1 MRRYTRRTMQ
11 RADAIHADCHRDIR
25 LAHNWGFDSSKPSL
39 VAPGNGGIRADI
51 FYPPAKPVEEPI
63 ILNPRGFRPYVRNDM
78 FFKAIPLV
86 LAKHPNA
93 KFICTGMAGEE
104 QAIRR
109 IRELDAENSVEL
121 LGLLSQNEIAST
133 YRRAQ
138 ILVSPSIHDGTPNTL
153 LEGMAC
159 GCFPVAGDLES
170 IREWITPN
178 ENGLLFN
185 SNDPLSIASAL
196 IEAIENK
203 TMREKSAG
211 LNREIISTRA
221 EFKNNM
227 QRAEMFYDHLIGK

>member
-1 MRRYTRRTMQ
+1 MQ

-25 LAHNWGFDSSKPSL
+25 LAHNWGFNSAKPSL
-39 VAPGNGGIRADI
+39 VAPGNGGIRTDI
-51 FYPPAKPVEEPI
+51 FYPPAKPVEEPV

-78 FFKAIPLV
+78 FFKSIPLV

-109 IRELDAENSVEL
+109 IRESGVEKSVEL
-121 LGLLSQNEIAST
+121 LGLLPQNEIANV

-178 ENGLLFN
+178 ENGLLFD
-185 SNDPLSIASAL
+185 SNDPRSIASA
-196 IEAIENK
+196 IIQAIENK
-203 TMREKSAG
+203 TLREKSAEM
-211 LNREIISTRA
+211 NQEIISARA